1 MDAYQIE
8 WKESALRE
16 IKRLDRKA
24 DPRTPEDLSR
34 YFRQDLLKQVEAQ
47 YAQG

>member
-24 DPRTPEDLSR
+24 DLRTAEDLSR
-34 YFRQDLLKQVEAQ
+34 YFRQDVLKQAKVQ
-47 YAQG
+47 YARG